1 MTGHP
6 RLTMATNLLLASL
19 LFAAGSTV
27 KADTERWLIDDS
39 HASIGFM
46 VDHIGF
52 ARVLGMFL
60 EVQGSFE
67 YDPASMHLAGGQ
79 VTIPVASVFTNHD
92 KRDEHLLDPDFF
104 DSGTHPYMVFTATG
118 FEPTGEHEGRL
129 SGELDLLGRRNPVTL
144 DVTINRIDEY
154 PFSPGLFQ
162 ARPYVLGASLRGTL
176 RRSDWGMDY
185 GVADGLVGDE
195 VELIL
200 EVEARRQ

>member
-1 MTGHP
+1 MMLHP
-6 RLTMATNLLLASL
+6 RLTLAAAMLTTLLL
-19 LFAAGSTV
+19 GTGTV
-27 KADTERWLIDDS
+27 AKADTERWVIDDS

-52 ARVLGMFL
+52 ARQLGMFL
-60 EVQGSFE
+60 EIEGSFE
-67 YDPASMHLAGGQ
+67 YDPDTMHLESGR
-79 VTIPVASVFTNHD
+79 VTIPTDSVFTNHD
-92 KRDEHLLDPDFF
+92 KRDEHLRDPDFF
-104 DSGTHPYMVFTATG
+104 DTGTHPFMIFTATD
-118 FEPTGEHEGRL
+118 FEPTGERQGRL
-129 SGELDLLGRRNPVTL
+129 TGDLELLGRRNPVTL

-154 PFSPGLFQ
+154 PFSPGLFR

-185 GVADGLVGDE
+185 GVDDGLVGDE

>member
-1 MTGHP
+1 MMLP
-6 RLTMATNLLLASL
+6 SRLTLAAAALLAPL
-19 LFAAGSTV
+19 VLATGSP
-27 KADTERWLIDDS
+27 AQAETERWMIDES

-60 EVQGSFE
+60 EIDGSFD
-67 YDPASMHLAGGQ
+67 YDPATMHLAGGQ

-92 KRDEHLLDPDFF
+92 KRDEHLRDPDFF
-104 DSGTHPYMVFTATG
+104 DSETHPYMVFTATG
-118 FEPTGEHEGRL
+118 FEPTGEQQGRL
-129 SGELDLLGRRNPVTL
+129 SGTLDLLGRRNPVTL

-154 PFSPGLFQ
+154 PFSPGLFR

-185 GVADGLVGDE
+185 GVSDGLVGDE

-200 EVEARRQ
+200 ELEARRQ